1 MDHTYKYFGVEGH
14 GRTCVVRL
22 LPIRYDEAALDPMGA
37 ELARLLDVEGFRNI
51 VLSLGPDDPDC
62 LQSVF
67 LAKLLNLK
75 KRLEQ
80 AGGVLL
86 LTDLSDHTRHILQV
100 VGLEKHFRCCE
111 SVEAAL
117 KSLAT

>member
-1 MDHTYKYFGVEGH
+1 MDHTYKYFDVENH
-14 GRTCVVRL
+14 GPSCVVRL
-22 LPIRYDEAALDPMGA
+22 LPLHYDESLLDPMGA
-37 ELARLLDVEGFRNI
+37 ELARLLDVEGYRNI

-80 AGGVLL
+80 GGGALL
-86 LTDLSDHTRHILQV
+86 LTDLSEHTRHILQV
-100 VGLEKHFRCCE
+100 VGLHKHFRCYDN
-111 SVEAAL
+111 VEAAL
-117 KSLAT
+117 KALAI

>member
-1 MDHTYKYFGVEGH
+1 MDRTYKYFDVDPH

-22 LPIRYDEAALDPMGA
+22 LPLHYDETLLDPMGA
-37 ELARLLDVEGFRNI
+37 ELARLLDVEGYRNI

-80 AGGVLL
+80 AGGALL
-86 LTDLSDHTRHILQV
+86 LTDLSEHTRHILQV
-100 VGLEKHFRCCE
+100 VGLEKHFRSCATVDE
-111 SVEAAL
+111 AL
-117 KSLAT
+117 KALGA

>member
-1 MDHTYKYFGVEGH
+1 MGRTYKYFEVEGH

-22 LPIRYDEAALDPMGA
+22 LPMRYDVSLLDPMGA
-37 ELARLLDVEGFRNI
+37 ELAQLLDVEGYRNI

-80 AGGVLL
+80 GGGVLM
-86 LTDLSDHTRHILQV
+86 LTDLSEHTRHILQV
-100 VGLEKHFRCCE
+100 VGLEKHFRSCE
-111 SVEAAL
+111 NVEAAL
-117 KSLAT
+117 KSLST

>member
-1 MDHTYKYFGVEGH
+1 MDYTYKYFEVEGR
-14 GRTCVVRL
+14 GPTCVVRL
-22 LPIRYDEAALDPMGA
+22 LPVRYDESLLDPMGA
-37 ELARLLDVEGFRNI
+37 ELARLLDVEGYRNI
-51 VLSLGPDDPDC
+51 VLSLGPEDPDC

-80 AGGVLL
+80 GGGALC
-86 LTDLSDHTRHILQV
+86 LTDLSEHTRHILQV

-111 SVEAAL
+111 NVEAAL
-117 KSLAT
+117 KSLSV